1 MGKVIRRVIAV
12 LLCATA
18 VILAVL
24 PAGAAEATSTH
35 GDYEYDGATVA
46 KYLGSDS
53 EVTLPAWVNRVG
65 KEAFEGYD
73 KMTKLVIPDNVTTVD
88 FGAFSNCSNLQTVK
102 MSESVRTLGSAAF
115 SGCNNL
121 YSVSVP
127 RTVREIGSGVFAGC
141 QSLASV
147 PVAADN
153 ENYLSYDGVIYT
165 ADGRKLVQ
173 YLAGRPST
181 TYQMPIQVREIEEYA
196 FWGANNLSK
205 LSISYGVDKIPEYA
219 FSNCKGLQHVT
230 LPRTVQSIFAYAF
243 EDCDSLSY
251 INIPDSVGYIDD
263 RAFANTKGA
272 KLRFVDSNGNV
283 VKTFNSEDV
292 DQYGNG
298 TGGAPVVRQP
308 DYLTGKSGDNSNVNG
323 NNTSDNSNNAN
334 YVNVDNPSN
343 TGNNANTSTTVNNA
357 GSTTYTDGSVNNTGS
372 TTEANGNTGNNSNT
386 STVNSNGST
395 TYYEDGTTS
404 NGQGFDPTNVTP
416 LDEGD
421 VPDTSGKLP
430 NTNATNVSGNGS
442 NNNNEPVPA
451 PYNILPDN
459 GYNDGYYKASDS
471 GSQPWDTKIEYHDFE
486 ANMTENDLGGG
497 VVLGGTTV
505 LRMSSKVPVRGF
517 DFNNAEYEDEY
528 GDTAPVP
535 VKKADSDVIGDVFA
549 SYSGDA
555 DSVEVPAGVEKIGD
569 RAFYRNGKLNSVT
582 MPSSVT
588 DIGEFAF
595 ARSAVSSVGLPNGLQ
610 NIDYAAFY
618 NCPNLSNITVP
629 GSVSHIALG
638 AFSGTP
644 FLEGWKSGG
653 EGDYLVVGDGVLLSY
668 KGNDSKVT
676 IPEGVRHI
684 AAGAFAK
691 NPRLEVVVI
700 PGDVQDIGEEA
711 FADCNNLK
719 ELVMGEGI
727 RNIEDRAFK
736 NSDLNV
742 VSIPST
748 VEGIGLS
755 AFDNGGKLKTVIFK
769 GDNAPNVTYDKSAT
783 RLSANDLRTNAFEG
797 AENAIVPASCNLDAG
812 TMFSPKYY
820 GFDGEVYSI
829 ASNDDKTLQL
839 ERALTKPDVNG
850 NVMINQA
857 VDVAN
862 DRYTLRQVK
871 SDAFD
876 TYRNWSENYEHRP
889 TSVSVNGEQS
899 DDLVALLS
907 NVNNDI
913 LSGAEAEDNS
923 TQTSEETGD
932 ATRSNITV
940 SVNGSRFP
948 TRGSAYANI
957 PGNDDKFSLSVQ
969 EDDSASDKIN
979 TAFRHE
985 TGSAPES
992 YVPLSIDMYDKS
1004 GTVPIHKLGDS
1015 KMEVSIPVPS
1025 GMEGDEG
1032 LGIASIDDNG
1042 ALEHL
1047 SSEVTDGADG
1057 KNIKFVAGHFSTYVI
1072 YSRGRAFAPTQAY
1085 DKDGNPIETFDDA
1098 TSATGLAL
1106 SGTWQT
1112 INRKV
1117 VGPVSAKWFIIV
1129 ILLALA
1135 GILFLYKPAKKK

>member
-1 MGKVIRRVIAV
+1 MGKVIRKVCAI

-18 VILAVL
+18 VLLAVL
-24 PAGAAEATSTH
+24 PAGAAEATSVH

-115 SGCNNL
+115 SGCTNL

-127 RTVREIGSGVFAGC
+127 RTVRDIGSGVFAGC
-141 QSLASV
+141 QSLSNV
-147 PVAADN
+147 PVDADN

-165 ADGRKLVQ
+165 SDGKKLVQ

-205 LSISYGVDKIPEYA
+205 LSITYGVDKIPEYA

-230 LPRTVQSIFAYAF
+230 LPRSVQSIFAYAF

-292 DQYGNG
+292 DEYGNG
-298 TGGAPVVRQP
+298 TGGATSIEQP
-308 DYLTGKSGDNSNVNG
+308 DYMTGKSSGDNTSG
-323 NNTSDNSNNAN
+323 NITS
-334 YVNVDNPSN
+334 
-343 TGNNANTSTTVNNA
+343 
-357 GSTTYTDGSVNNTGS
+357 
-372 TTEANGNTGNNSNT
+372 GNTNSGNTNSNNSNT
-386 STVNSNGST
+386 SVVNSDGST

-404 NGQGFDPTNVTP
+404 NGNTFDPTNVTP

-421 VPDTSGKLP
+421 VPDTSGSG
-430 NTNATNVSGNGS
+430 NANTTNASGSGSS
-442 NNNNEPVPA
+442 NNDEPVPA

-471 GSQPWDTKIEYHDFE
+471 GTQPWDTKIEYHDYE
-486 ANMTENDLGGG
+486 DNMTEYDLGGG
-497 VVLGGTTV
+497 VVLGGQTV

-517 DFNNAEYEDEY
+517 DFDNAEYEDEY
-528 GDTAPVP
+528 GETAGRPA
-535 VKKADSDVIGDVFA
+535 KKSDSDVIGDVYA

-555 DSVEVPAGVEKIGD
+555 ESVNVPAGVKRIGD
-569 RAFYRNGKLNSVT
+569 RAFYRNANLRSVSL
-582 MPSSVT
+582 PKSVT

-595 ARSAVSSVGLPNGLQ
+595 ARSAVSDVGIPEGVQ

-618 NCPNLSNITVP
+618 NCPNLSNISIP

-638 AFSGTP
+638 AFDGTP
-644 FLEGWKSGG
+644 FLNGWKTSGD
-653 EGDYLVVGDGVLLSY
+653 GDYLVVGDGVLLSY
-668 KGNDSKVT
+668 KGNDKKLV
-676 IPEGVRHI
+676 IPEGIRHI
-684 AAGAFAK
+684 AAGAFNK
-691 NPRLEVVVI
+691 NTDLESVVI

-711 FADCNNLK
+711 FCDCSNLK
-719 ELVMGEGI
+719 ELVMGEGV

-736 NSDLNV
+736 NSALNV

-755 AFDNGGKLKTVIFK
+755 AFDNGGKLKSVIFK
-769 GDNAPNVTYDKSAT
+769 GNASPNVTYDKSAT
-783 RLSANDLRTNAFEG
+783 RLSATSLRSGAFEG
-797 AENAIVPASCNLDAG
+797 AENAIVPADYNLDNG
-812 TMFSPKYY
+812 TMFNPKFY
-820 GFDGEVYSI
+820 GFSGEVYSI

-839 ERALTKPDVNG
+839 ERALTKPDDSG
-850 NVMINQA
+850 NVRINQS
-857 VDVAN
+857 VDIAN
-862 DRYTLRQVK
+862 ERYTLKQVK

-876 TYRNWSENYEHRP
+876 VYRNWSDIFDNRP
-889 TSVSVNGEQS
+889 TNVVVNGEQS

-907 NVNNDI
+907 SVNNDI
-913 LSGAEAEDNS
+913 LSGAESEDSAASVDN
-923 TQTSEETGD
+923 GNPL
-932 ATRSNITV
+932 RSNITV

-948 TRGSAYANI
+948 TRGSAHADI
-957 PGNDDKFSLSVQ
+957 PGNDDKLILNIE
-969 EDDSASDKIN
+969 EDDSATDKIN
-979 TAFRHE
+979 TAFLHE
-985 TGSAPES
+985 TGSYPDS
-992 YVPLSIDMYDKS
+992 YVPLSVDMYEKS
-1004 GTVPIHKLGDS
+1004 GTVPIHKLGNS
-1015 KMEVSIPVPS
+1015 KVEVTMPVPS
-1025 GMEGDEG
+1025 GMENDEG
-1032 LGIASIDDNG
+1032 ISIAGIDDNG
-1042 ALEHL
+1042 ALEQL
-1047 SSEVTDGADG
+1047 ASSVEDGADG
-1057 KNIKFVAGHFSTYVI
+1057 KNLKFVAGHLSTFVI
-1072 YSRGRAFAPTQAY
+1072 YSKGHVGAATTAY
-1085 DKDGNPIETFDDA
+1085 DEDGNPIETYNDA
-1098 TSATGLAL
+1098 TSASGLNL

-1117 VGPVSAKWFIIV
+1117 YGPVSAKWFIIV

-1135 GILFLYKPAKKK
+1135 GILFLYKPAKKNR